1 MKRSTNASTIVR
13 LLVIA
18 LLLVIAVPG
27 EVWSHG
33 RHGHH
38 GVRARV
44 FVGLGP
50 SFWWGPPYYPYWW
63 YHGPAYYSYPVPVV
77 QEPPVYIQQEP
88 ATAAPQAYWY
98 YCSSSGAY
106 YPNVQTCP
114 EPWIKVPP
122 RTE

>member
-1 MKRSTNASTIVR
+1 MKRSTIVR

-18 LLLVIAVPG
+18 LLLVIAAPTQ
-27 EVWSHG
+27 VWSHG
-33 RHGHH
+33 RHRHH

-44 FVGLGP
+44 FVGVGP

-63 YHGPAYYSYPVPVV
+63 YYPPAYYRYPAPVIV

-88 ATAAPQAYWY
+88 TTPAPQVYWY
-98 YCSSSGAY
+98 YCPSSEAY